1 MTYSP
6 ASKTQQRLQTT
17 EQKPQ
22 GDALKLLFERARPQI
37 LQALPSHLKNNPDR
51 LRSIALTECR
61 KTPKLRECDP
71 ISFLGAIIQAA
82 QLGLEPGPLG
92 HFWLVPKRVNGN
104 WEVVGMLGYRGMI
117 DLARRSGQIETIT
130 AEVVR
135 DGDDFTYALGLNPSL
150 HHIPNDDDGDLK
162 YVYAVAR
169 LKGGGAQ
176 FAVMTRRAVEK
187 VKALSVKPGQDGK
200 EARGPWITHFEE
212 MARKTVI
219 RRLFKLLPISI
230 EIAKAIDIDERAELG
245 ADQGNKDWLEV
256 EHSESAT
263 ATAATVATEKE
274 PQNES
279 AQLS

>member
-1 MTYSP
+1 MSYSS
-6 ASKTQQRLQTT
+6 AAKSQQRLQTT
-17 EQKPQ
+17 EQGKGSDP
-22 GDALKLLFERARPQI
+22 LKLLFDKARPQI
-37 LQALPSHLKNNPDR
+37 LQALPSHLKSNPDR

-92 HFWLVPKRVNGN
+92 HYWLVPKRVAGN
-104 WEVVGMLGYRGMI
+104 WEVVGMIGYRGMI
-117 DLARRSGQIETIT
+117 DLARRSGQIESIT

-135 DGDDFTYALGLNPSL
+135 AGDEFSYELGLTPSL
-150 HHIPNDDDGDLK
+150 HHIPYDDDGDLTH
-162 YVYAVAR
+162 VYAVAR

-176 FAVMTRRAVEK
+176 FAVMSRKAVDR
-187 VKALSVKPGQDGK
+187 VKGGAVAGQS
-200 EARGPWITHFEE
+200 GPWLSHFEE

-230 EIAKAIDIDERAELG
+230 ELARAIDIDERAELG

-256 EHSESAT
+256 EHSVNAEQPTKESEAS
-263 ATAATVATEKE
+263 
-274 PQNES
+274 NEVTQPS
-279 AQLS
+279 GA

>member
-6 ASKTQQRLQTT
+6 ASKTQQRLQTSA
-17 EQKPQ
+17 ERGSDP
-22 GDALKLLFERARPQI
+22 LKLLFDKARPQI
-37 LQALPSHLKNNPDR
+37 LQALPSHLKSNPDR

-71 ISFLGAIIQAA
+71 ISFLGAIIQSA

-92 HFWLVPKRVNGN
+92 HYWLVPKRVNGQ

-117 DLARRSGQIETIT
+117 DLARRSGQIESIT

-135 DGDDFTYALGLNPSL
+135 AGDEFSYELGLTPSL
-150 HHIPNDDDGDLK
+150 RHIPYDDDGELTH
-162 YVYAVAR
+162 VYAVAR

-176 FAVMTRRAVEK
+176 FTVMTRKAVDK
-187 VKALSVKPGQDGK
+187 VRGGSAAGQS
-200 EARGPWITHFEE
+200 GPWQSHFEE

-230 EIAKAIDIDERAELG
+230 EIARAIDLDERAEVG

-256 EHSESAT
+256 EHT
-263 ATAATVATEKE
+263 ATAAPATEE
-274 PQNES
+274 PKNES
-279 AQLS
+279 VDAS

>member
-1 MTYSP
+1 MSYSP

-17 EQKPQ
+17 AEK
-22 GDALKLLFERARPQI
+22 GSGSDALKVLFDRARPQI
-37 LQALPSHLKNNPDR
+37 LQALPSHLKSNPDR

-92 HFWLVPKRVNGN
+92 HFWLVPKRVNGS

-117 DLARRSGQIETIT
+117 DLSRRSGQIETIT

-135 DGDDFTYALGLNPSL
+135 AGDEFTYALGLNPTL
-150 HHIPNDDDGDLK
+150 HHIPYDDDGELTH
-162 YVYAVAR
+162 VYAVAK

-176 FAVMTRRAVEK
+176 FAVMTRKAVDK
-187 VKALSVKPGQDGK
+187 VRGGSAAGQS
-200 EARGPWITHFEE
+200 GPWQSHFEE

-230 EIAKAIDIDERAELG
+230 EIAKAIDIDERAEIG
-245 ADQGNKDWLEV
+245 ADQGTKEWLEV
-256 EHSESAT
+256 EHTAPAAPAQEDPKNENAIDASAT
-263 ATAATVATEKE
+263 
-274 PQNES
+274 
-279 AQLS
+279 